1 MNATLLR
8 SSLLAVLAMT
18 SVVAS
23 ANLFT
28 NGGFETGD
36 LTGWSVKPTANGKTN
51 VQNVQVFE
59 TVLGV
64 PSLAAHFQVG
74 QVTFASGQQEGIELV
89 QQLSLTA
96 GTLYQ
101 FSYNVAANHT
111 GTSGSNSQGGIFT
124 AVVNSS
130 FVGSSFAVGSIA
142 FGTVVRGT
150 VTGSFTP
157 TSTGMYDVGIR
168 ITRPFT
174 VPATLNQYV
183 DNATAVP
190 EPATMAVLGLGLA
203 AIARRRR
210 K

>member
-1 MNATLLR
+1 MRRKPLKSLVLVGC
-8 SSLLAVLAMT
+8 LLA
-18 SVVAS
+18 SVGAS

-28 NGGFETGD
+28 NGDFETGD
-36 LTGWSVKPTANGKTN
+36 LTGWTINPTSNGLTG
-51 VQNVQVFE
+51 VQDVQVFE

-64 PSLAAHFQVG
+64 PSQAGRFRVG
-74 QVTFASGQQEGIELV
+74 QVTFNSGVQEGIELI
-89 QQLSLTA
+89 QQLNLTA

-101 FSYNVAANHT
+101 FSYNVAASNT
-111 GTSGSNSQGGIFT
+111 GAGGNAQGGIFT

-130 FVGSSFAVGSIA
+130 FVGSSFAAGLINAGQVI
-142 FGTVVRGT
+142 RGT
-150 VTGSFTP
+150 VTGAFTP
-157 TSTGMYDVGIR
+157 TATGVYDVGIR

-174 VPATLNQYV
+174 AGTTTLHQYV